1 MSKCK
6 VISVINWKGGVGK
19 TTLTHHLGTGFFHL
33 SDAERKKYL
42 GTEEVPRVLLIDND
56 AQCSLSVSSL
66 GEIKYEDLIFTKKM
80 GTIADLYLPFLQDAN
95 ADMKVES
102 YILKWSVNRDATGTY
117 PQIDLFP
124 AHQDL
129 IYTDMDIAVYQPAGY
144 KANMAMDPMMYKCQV
159 LSRILDQVRDNYDFI
174 FIDCPPNLNYIT
186 QNALYISDYYLIP
199 TKLDLLSIYG
209 ISSIFNKVDELNNMF
224 TGRMANYKPVELI
237 GIVANQVTEYKQ
249 EPKSSQGNIMKRL
262 YDSYGDMVFQNYV
275 TDGDG
280 ISGASQLGFPVYAVN
295 KSNANGRKQADAMQA
310 VLCEML
316 ERI

>member
-33 SDAERKKYL
+33 SDAERVKYL
-42 GTEEVPRVLLIDND
+42 GTKEVPRVLLIDND
-56 AQCSLSVSSL
+56 AQCSLSVSCL
-66 GEIKYEDLIFTKKM
+66 GEMKYEDLIFSKKM
-80 GTIADLYLPFLQDAN
+80 GTIADLYLPFLQDAKAYMN
-95 ADMKVES
+95 VES

-117 PQIDLFP
+117 PQVDLFP

-144 KANMAMDPMMYKCQV
+144 KANMAMDPMTSKCQV
-159 LSRILDQVRDNYDFI
+159 LNNILAQVKDNYDFI

-199 TKLDLLSIYG
+199 TKLDFLSTYG
-209 ISSIFNKVDELNNMF
+209 ISSIFNKVDEINNMF

-237 GIVANQVTEYKQ
+237 GIVANQVIEYGQ
-249 EPKSSQGNIMKRL
+249 EPKSTQGNILKRL

-275 TDGDG
+275 NDGDG
-280 ISGASQLGFPVYAVN
+280 ISGASQLGYPVYAVK
-295 KSNANGRKQADAMQA
+295 KSGTKARQQSDAMQA
-310 VLCEML
+310 VLCELL